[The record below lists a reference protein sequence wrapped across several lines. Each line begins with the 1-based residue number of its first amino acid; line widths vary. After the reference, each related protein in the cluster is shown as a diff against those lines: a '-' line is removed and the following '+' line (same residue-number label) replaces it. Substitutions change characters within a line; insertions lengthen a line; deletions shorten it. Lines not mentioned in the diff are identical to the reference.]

1 MIGSCPVAITL
12 AADAAGRVGLTWRT
26 DRPISPGHRAE
37 EVENLAYQLP
47 QIAQVAAIAMAD
59 PDLGERVRLYAVLEP
74 GTTLTLEDVRQAM
87 AAARVATFK
96 WPERLEIIAEL
107 PATKVGK
114 IDKKALRE
122 DIARRLTAV

>member
-1 MIGSCPVAITL
+1 MEHRGCPVSNDAPSWLLGQGQDRACGVIGSCPVAITL
-12 AADAAGRVGLTWRT
+12 AAD
-26 DRPISPGHRAE
+26 
-37 EVENLAYQLP
+37 
-47 QIAQVAAIAMAD
+47 
-59 PDLGERVRLYAVLEP
+59 
-74 GTTLTLEDVRQAM
+74 
-87 AAARVATFK
+87 ATFK